1 MVFALGRLL
10 LYPFGMAVN
19 LPAELK
25 NLGKD
30 LEKIVSKYVKA
41 ESGYELF
48 FFGSR
53 VTGKNAER
61 SDIDV
66 GIKGKE
72 PLPSG
77 ALSEIKEEI
86 ENLPTLYKIDFV
98 DFTNTAKVFKEVALE
113 DIHLIKKYD

>member
-1 MVFALGRLL
+1 LR
-10 LYPFGMAVN
+10 YSFGVTVD
-19 LPAELK
+19 LPEELK
-25 NLGKD
+25 NLGED
-30 LEKIVSKYVKA
+30 LEKIVSKYI
-41 ESGYELF
+41 EPGHGYELF

-77 ALSEIKEEI
+77 ALSAIKEEI
-86 ENLPTLYKIDFV
+86 EKLPTLYKIDFV
-98 DFTNTAKVFKEVALE
+98 DFADTAKVFNKVALE

>member
-1 MVFALGRLL
+1 MV
-10 LYPFGMAVN
+10 VD
-19 LPAELK
+19 LPEELK
-25 NLGKD
+25 NLGAD
-30 LEKIVSKYVKA
+30 LEKIVSKYIEA
-41 ESGYELF
+41 GSGYELF

-72 PLPSG
+72 PLP
-77 ALSEIKEEI
+77 LSSVSDIKEEI

-98 DFTNTAKVFKEVALE
+98 DFAGTAKVFKEVALE
-113 DIHLIKKYD
+113 KIHLIKKYD